1 MIAALKT
8 YPGNLSQPRHSHDTM
23 SVTLVLVGAL
33 RERVG
38 GTEEVARPL
47 SLVLKPVAV
56 EHETRFDT
64 PCRTIQILLDATEA
78 DELARVQPA
87 AREWRWVHQG
97 PFVRPFLELALT
109 LGTADPAMAELAI
122 LDTLA
127 AIGRLPLGRGRFP
140 SVIGKVQEQLEDPDV
155 PPIAQ
160 LSREAGFH
168 PVYLARLFRRTVGM
182 TMSRYARRSRVRRVV
197 GLLERGHSLSAI
209 AHETGFADHSHMC
222 RTFRAETGVT
232 PSQYR
237 RLCA

>member
-1 MIAALKT
+1 
-8 YPGNLSQPRHSHDTM
+8 
-23 SVTLVLVGAL
+23 
-33 RERVG
+33 
-38 GTEEVARPL
+38 
-47 SLVLKPVAV
+47 
-56 EHETRFDT
+56 
-64 PCRTIQILLDATEA
+64 
-78 DELARVQPA
+78 
-87 AREWRWVHQG
+87 
-97 PFVRPFLELALT
+97 
-109 LGTADPAMAELAI
+109 MAELAI